1 MPVRGS
7 LSDQEESMEVN
18 AKREELQGL
27 LVLMSSLSHTM
38 EKSLGRG
45 AGTITF
51 RAGRTIGLK
60 ADIASKT
67 PDTTQAL
74 KVVGEELAKRGINWE
89 FELWKPAADSSYFYT
104 VDEKEAAKL
113 VFRNCMVRCSL
124 FRYSH
129 EQKTSLCMM
138 NHGLF
143 CGFLQKITGKRADLN
158 IIHAGENACIKE
170 LTLEPIGR

>member
-1 MPVRGS
+1 
-7 LSDQEESMEVN
+7 MEVN
-18 AKREELQGL
+18 AKQEELQGL
-27 LVLMSSLSHTM
+27 LVFMSSMSHAM
-38 EKSLGRG
+38 EKVLGRG
-45 AGTITF
+45 AAPITF

-60 ADIASKT
+60 SDVEAKSTDVT
-67 PDTTQAL
+67 EAL
-74 KVVGEELAKRGINWE
+74 KLVSNELLSRGINWE
-89 FELWKPAADSSYFYT
+89 FELWKPASESSYFYT

-113 VFRNCMVRCSL
+113 VFRNCMIRCSL

-143 CGFLQKITGKRADLN
+143 CGFLQKITGRRANLD

-170 LTLEPIGR
+170 LTLQDS